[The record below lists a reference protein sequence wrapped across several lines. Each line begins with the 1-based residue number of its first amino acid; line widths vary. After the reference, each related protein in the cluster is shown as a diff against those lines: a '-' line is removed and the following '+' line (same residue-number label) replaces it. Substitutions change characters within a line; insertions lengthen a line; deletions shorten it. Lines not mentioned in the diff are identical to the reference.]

1 MKSLPILKWPIVV
14 IRWIDSASPQ
24 TGWVRLQDWEGVGS
38 LECIS
43 VGYLIKDGDG
53 TKTIAPH
60 IAYPDDPAQ
69 CQGNGIII
77 IPDQAVLSVD
87 RLTSFSVTPSLCAAA
102 GPSSERPEPG
112 QPFSAER
119 LAS

>member
-1 MKSLPILKWPIVV
+1 MKSFPILKWPIVV

-24 TGWVRLQDWEGVGS
+24 NGWVRLQDWEGVGS

-43 VGYLIKDGDG
+43 VGYLIKDEDG

-69 CQGNGIII
+69 CQGNGIIV

-87 RLTSFSVTPSLCAAA
+87 KLTSFSMVPSACVPAER
-102 GPSSERPEPG
+102 SSDRLECG
-112 QPFSAER
+112 LPFSEER

>member
-1 MKSLPILKWPIVV
+1 MKALPALKWPIVI

-43 VGYLIKDGDG
+43 VGYMIKDEGG

-60 IAYPDDPAQ
+60 IAYPDDPDQ
-69 CQGNGIII
+69 CQGNGIIV
-77 IPDQAVLSVD
+77 IPDQAVLSID
-87 RLTSFSVTPSLCAAA
+87 QLSNASLAPASCEEAAHSSGHQECEHPYSF
-102 GPSSERPEPG
+102 
-112 QPFSAER
+112 ER